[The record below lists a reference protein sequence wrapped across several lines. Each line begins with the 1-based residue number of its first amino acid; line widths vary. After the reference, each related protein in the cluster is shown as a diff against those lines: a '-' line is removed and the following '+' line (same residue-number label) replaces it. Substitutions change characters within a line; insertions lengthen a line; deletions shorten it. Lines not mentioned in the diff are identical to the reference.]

1 MLTKP
6 TRKILKFSNNVIV
19 GFALHAIKETDL
31 SLVEVDLNGEPMR
44 VIAVVGYEDELGV
57 LSNFSLGRGAAEFVV
72 ICIEQKREVEGT
84 QNDGI
89 RLAIDR
95 FEEVINVL
103 G

>member
-1 MLTKP
+1 M
-6 TRKILKFSNNVIV
+6 
-19 GFALHAIKETDL
+19 HAIKEIYL
-31 SLVEVDLNGEPMR
+31 SLVEVDLNGEPMG

-57 LSNFSLGRGAAEFVV
+57 LSKFSLGRGAAEFIV
-72 ICIEQKREVEGT
+72 ICIEQKWKVEGT

-89 RLAIDR
+89 RLAINR